1 MAESNIPLQRTVE
14 DVNRIEATIDDYALD
29 GRRFNEKPLR
39 EDYEKR
45 YGPEGVGWNVI
56 ERSPRSLEEKLL
68 QNMGAR
74 ILDLIITEEGA
85 KRSELL
91 AAGNK
96 KPLE

>member
-1 MAESNIPLQRTVE
+1 MAESIIPLQRTVE
-14 DVNRIEATIDDYALD
+14 DINRIEATIDDYALD

-39 EDYEKR
+39 EEYER
-45 YGPEGVGWNVI
+45 TYGEQGVGWDVI

-74 ILDLIITEEGA
+74 ILDLIVTEEGT
-85 KRSELL
+85 RNSQLRT
-91 AAGNK
+91 AGNK